1 MKWFQSQRDR
11 TYLFSSALSET
22 TELHK
27 QKQLTYRLQKES
39 ISTHFEAGLIRT
51 LGCLQA
57 ALLKLVEVPTD
68 GLLELMADGSPERRL
83 AIWVR
88 VAAMSEEADVVEN
101 LRLIIEQN
109 TQQLRAER
117 EVRVQGLETVKVL
130 CIAVYVVRTLCVVY
144 MSAFSSATSQSTE

>member
-1 MKWFQSQRDR
+1 M
-11 TYLFSSALSET
+11 
-22 TELHK
+22 
-27 QKQLTYRLQKES
+27 
-39 ISTHFEAGLIRT
+39 STLFEAGLIRT
-51 LGCLQA
+51 LLGCLQA

-88 VAAMSEEADVVEN
+88 VAAMTEEADVVEN

-117 EVRVQGLETVKVL
+117 EVRVRDSETVSFSF
-130 CIAVYVVRTLCVVY
+130 IAVPLVRTWCVVY
-144 MSAFSSATSQSTE
+144 MPACCIFPDV